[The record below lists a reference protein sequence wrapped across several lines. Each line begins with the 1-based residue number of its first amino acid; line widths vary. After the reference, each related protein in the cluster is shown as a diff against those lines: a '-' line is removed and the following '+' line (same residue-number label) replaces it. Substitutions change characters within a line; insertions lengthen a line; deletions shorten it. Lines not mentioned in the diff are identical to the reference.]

1 MAQKVGDQRVGLDEK
16 AGTRLPPPEA
26 HSQLGS
32 HPGWQPAWLAAPLRW
47 LRNLGLSA
55 KLLLLTTTFVMLA
68 EVLIFVPSIA
78 NFRVTWLTDR
88 LMAAQLASLAAEAS
102 PSGSVPQALQNE
114 LLRTAQVRA
123 VALKRN
129 DQRLLILQSEIPA
142 AIDQTYDLTMMAN
155 GRGLWSGLA
164 ARFGAIWDAI
174 TVFTGPGDRMLRI
187 VGRPGDGDV
196 IEIVL
201 PEPPLKAAMVRF
213 ALNILG
219 LSVIISLITAAL
231 VYMALNQLLVRPM
244 MRIAANMLH
253 FSENPEDRSRVIVPT
268 TRGDE
273 IGVAERELAHMQ
285 SELAQLLAQKTRLAA
300 LGLAVSKINHDLRN
314 LLANTQ
320 LLSDRLTS
328 SPDPTVQRF
337 APKLLASLD
346 RAIAFCNDTLKFGR
360 AAEQAPR
367 RELFALAK
375 LVDEVGD
382 GLGLPRED
390 GIGWQSDVAQDLRID
405 ADRDHVF
412 RILTNLVR
420 NAVQA
425 IEAQGPAAKGQ
436 VTISAD
442 RTGALVRL
450 RVSDDGPGVPP
461 KARAHLFQAFQS
473 SARKG
478 GTGLGLAIAYE
489 LATAHGGGVVLLD
502 TPTGATF
509 EVRIPDRAPAA

>member
-1 MAQKVGDQRVGLDEK
+1 MDQKVETPLLPT
-16 AGTRLPPPEA
+16 GTPASWPGQVRDW
-26 HSQLGS
+26 LG
-32 HPGWQPAWLAAPLRW
+32 R

-68 EVLIFVPSIA
+68 EILIFVPSVA
-78 NFRVTWLTDR
+78 NFRVNWLTDR

-102 PSGSVPQALQNE
+102 PGGGVPQALQNE
-114 LLRTAQVRA
+114 LLRTAQVRS

-129 DQRLLILQSEIPA
+129 DQRLLILHGEIPA
-142 AIDQTYDLTMMAN
+142 AIDQTYDLTMAG
-155 GRGLWSGLA
+155 GRGLVA
-164 ARFGAIWDAI
+164 AAGARIAAIWDAI
-174 TVFTGPGDRMLRI
+174 VVFTGPGNRMLRI
-187 VGRPGDGDV
+187 VGRPGAGAGDL

-201 PEPPLKAAMVRF
+201 PEQPLKAAMVRF

-244 MRIAANMLH
+244 MRIAANMLR
-253 FSENPEDRSRVIVPT
+253 FSENPEDRSRIISPSA
-268 TRGDE
+268 RGDE

-285 SELAQLLAQKTRLAA
+285 TELSQLLAQKSRLAA

-337 APKLLASLD
+337 APKLIASLD
-346 RAIAFCNDTLKFGR
+346 RAIAFCNDTLKFGK

-367 RELFALAK
+367 RELFQLGD
-375 LVDEVGD
+375 LVDEVAD
-382 GLGLPRED
+382 GLGMPRDD
-390 GIGWQSDVAQDLRID
+390 GIGWRSEVPADLRID
-405 ADRDHVF
+405 ADRDHLF

-425 IEAQGPAAKGQ
+425 IEAQGAAAKGLIT
-436 VTISAD
+436 VSAD
-442 RTGALVRL
+442 REGPLVRL
-450 RVSDDGPGVPP
+450 RVGDDGPGVPP
-461 KARAHLFQAFQS
+461 KARAHLFQAFQG

-489 LATAHGGGVVLLD
+489 LAAAHGGGLELLD
-502 TPTGATF
+502 TDSGATF
-509 EVRIPDRAPAA
+509 EVRIPDRVK